1 MGLPPPYHIE
11 DTPVTSRLAFAALAF
26 ASTAACTRPSTS
38 ATAPA
43 GAAKAASEAVAQP
56 GAATEANGAAAAPNV
71 TANGVPRA
79 VGPVATVN
87 GRDIAGDRF
96 NAEFAR
102 LVGRSTKVPADRL
115 RRIAQNVLNRLIEQ
129 ELREQ
134 AIRNENITLTDAE
147 FEDAW
152 KEFTGRFRKG
162 DGRFDESALTTE
174 LERAHT
180 TMDQMREQ
188 IRQQRLGAK
197 LVQKLGKVEVSEAD
211 SKAYY
216 DMNPSA
222 WLEAASRDLRPILIR
237 VPADASADVQQ
248 KAKQKAEDASAALK
262 KGQDF
267 EQVAKQYSEGPL
279 PPLHLTRASAEP
291 ELEPVAFQ
299 LKVGEVS
306 KPIKTRWGWYVLRL
320 IEKNEERTRP
330 YSEVRDEI
338 RTQLT
343 TRRGYTEERR
353 ILVEL
358 RKKAE
363 VVEKLPF

>member
-1 MGLPPPYHIE
+1 MTL
-11 DTPVTSRLAFAALAF
+11 RLAFAVLVLA
-26 ASTAACTRPSTS
+26 SVAACSRQS
-38 ATAPA
+38 APA
-43 GAAKAASEAVAQP
+43 ATPAGSAAKPAGEGAAAPA
-56 GAATEANGAAAAPNV
+56 AATETTGAAAVAVVNG
-71 TANGVPRA
+71 NGVPKA
-79 VGPVATVN
+79 LGPVATVN
-87 GRDIAGDRF
+87 GHDIAAERF
-96 NAEFAR
+96 NGEFER
-102 LVGRSTKVPADRL
+102 LVGRSTKVPADRM
-115 RRIAQNVLNRLIEQ
+115 RRIAQNVLNRLIDQ

-147 FEDAW
+147 FDDAW
-152 KEFTGRFRKG
+152 REFTARFRKG
-162 DGRFDESALTTE
+162 DGHFDESALNTE
-174 LERAHT
+174 LERSHT
-180 TMDQMREQ
+180 TMEKMREQ

-211 SKAYY
+211 AKAFY

-222 WLEAASRDLRPILIR
+222 WVEAASRDLRPILIR
-237 VPADASADVQQ
+237 VAPDASPEVRA
-248 KAKQKAEDASAALK
+248 KAEARAQEASAALK

-267 EQVAKQYSEGPL
+267 EQVAKQFSEGAL
-279 PPLHLTRASAEP
+279 PPMHLTRASAEA

-320 IEKNEERTRP
+320 IEKNDERTRP
-330 YSEVRDEI
+330 YNEVREEI
-338 RTQLT
+338 RTQLL

-353 ILVEL
+353 ILQEL

>member
-1 MGLPPPYHIE
+1 
-11 DTPVTSRLAFAALAF
+11 VTSRLVLAITALALV
-26 ASTAACTRPSTS
+26 AACSKKSETTAAPVAGS
-38 ATAPA
+38 AKPVAEGVAPPA
-43 GAAKAASEAVAQP
+43 
-56 GAATEANGAAAAPNV
+56 AATEAAGAA
-71 TANGVPRA
+71 TAVVINGNGVPRA

-87 GRDIAGDRF
+87 GKDIPADRF
-96 NAEFAR
+96 NGEFER
-102 LVGRSTKVPADRL
+102 LVGRSTKVPADRM

-134 AIRNENITLTDAE
+134 AIHNENITLTDAE

-152 KEFTGRFRKG
+152 REFTARFRKG
-162 DGRFDESALTTE
+162 DGHFDEAALNAE
-174 LERAHT
+174 LERSHT
-180 TMDQMREQ
+180 SMEKMREQ
-188 IRQQRLGAK
+188 IRQQRLASK

-211 SKAYY
+211 GKAFY
-216 DMNPSA
+216 DNNPSA
-222 WLEAASRDLRPILIR
+222 WVEAASRDLRPILIR
-237 VPADASADVQQ
+237 VQPDASPDAQAKAEQ
-248 KAKQKAEDASAALK
+248 KAQEASAALK

-267 EQVAKQYSEGPL
+267 EQVAKQYSEGPM

-320 IEKNEERTRP
+320 IEKNDERTRP
-330 YSEVRDEI
+330 YNEVRDEI
-338 RTQLT
+338 RSQLM

-353 ILVEL
+353 ILQEL

>member
-1 MGLPPPYHIE
+1 MN
-11 DTPVTSRLAFAALAF
+11 SRHLLAVFAVALAPACSRAPAPAAAPGGARVDGAALP
-26 ASTAACTRPSTS
+26 AAVTDT
-38 ATAPA
+38 T
-43 GAAKAASEAVAQP
+43 
-56 GAATEANGAAAAPNV
+56 GAAAAAPAS
-71 TANGVPRA
+71 ANGIPKA
-79 VGPVATVN
+79 TGPVATVN
-87 GRDIAGDRF
+87 GRDIPADRF
-96 NAEFAR
+96 NTEFQK
-102 LVGRSTKVPADRL
+102 LVGRSTKVPADRM
-115 RRIAQNVLNRLIEQ
+115 RRIAQRVLNGLIDQ

-134 AIRNENITLTDAE
+134 AIRNENITLTEAE

-152 KEFTGRFRKG
+152 TEFTARFRKG
-162 DGRFDESALTTE
+162 DGHFDDAALATE

-180 TMDQMREQ
+180 TLDQMKEQ

-197 LVQKLGKVEVSEAD
+197 LVEKLGKVQVSEAD
-211 SKAYY
+211 AKAFY
-216 DMNPSA
+216 DKNPSV
-222 WLEAASRDLRPILIR
+222 WIEAASRDLRPILIR
-237 VPADASADVQQ
+237 VPTDASPEVR
-248 KAKQKAEDASAALK
+248 QKAEQKAEEASAALR

-267 EQVAKQYSEGPL
+267 EQVARQFSEGPL

-291 ELEPVAFQ
+291 ELEPIAFQ

-306 KPIKTRWGWYVLRL
+306 KPIKTRWGFYVLRL

-358 RKKAE
+358 RKKAD

>member
-1 MGLPPPYHIE
+1 M
-11 DTPVTSRLAFAALAF
+11 TSRFAFTLLALAL
-26 ASTAACTRPSTS
+26 
-38 ATAPA
+38 APA
-43 GAAKAASEAVAQP
+43 CSRTPTPAAAPASAAAKPGAEGAAPAA
-56 GAATEANGAAAAPNV
+56 AATETTGAAPAAAVN
-71 TANGVPRA
+71 ANGVPRA

-87 GRDIAGDRF
+87 GRDIGPERF
-96 NAEFAR
+96 NAEFER

-115 RRIAQNVLNRLIEQ
+115 RKIATNVLNRLIDQ

-147 FEDAW
+147 FDDAW
-152 KEFTGRFRKG
+152 KDFTARFRKG
-162 DGRFDESALTTE
+162 DGHFDEAALNAE
-174 LERAHT
+174 LQRAHT
-180 TMDQMREQ
+180 TLEQMREQ

-197 LVQKLGKVEVSEAD
+197 LVEKLGKVEVSEAD
-211 SKAYY
+211 SKSYY

-222 WLEAASRDLRPILIR
+222 WLETASRDLRPILIR
-237 VPADASADVQQ
+237 VPADANAEVQK
-248 KAKQKAEDASAALK
+248 KAEQKAEEASAALR

-279 PPLHLTRASAEP
+279 PPLHLTRMSAEA

-330 YSEVRDEI
+330 YNEVRDEI
-338 RTQLT
+338 RAQLT

>member
-1 MGLPPPYHIE
+1 M
-11 DTPVTSRLAFAALAF
+11 TSRLTFAVLAVALTPACGRAAAPP
-26 ASTAACTRPSTS
+26 ASAAASAKTATEG
-38 ATAPA
+38 APA
-43 GAAKAASEAVAQP
+43 PAAP
-56 GAATEANGAAAAPNV
+56 TETTGAAAPVLN
-71 TANGVPRA
+71 ANGVPKA

-87 GRDIAGDRF
+87 GRDIQADRF
-96 NAEFAR
+96 NAEFER

-134 AIRNENITLTDAE
+134 AIRNENITLTEAE

-152 KEFTGRFRKG
+152 KDFTARFRKG
-162 DGRFDESALTTE
+162 DGRFDEAALAAE
-174 LERAHT
+174 LERSHT
-180 TMDQMREQ
+180 SMESMREQ

-211 SKAYY
+211 AKAYY
-216 DMNPSA
+216 DNNPSA

-237 VPADASADVQQ
+237 VPPDASPDLR
-248 KAKQKAEDASAALK
+248 QKAEQRAEEVSAALK

-267 EQVAKQYSEGPL
+267 EQVAKQFTDGPL

-306 KPIKTRWGWYVLRL
+306 KPIKTRWGFYVLRL

>member
-1 MGLPPPYHIE
+1 M
-11 DTPVTSRLAFAALAF
+11 TSRLAFALFAVALGGACSR
-26 ASTAACTRPSTS
+26 STPPAPAAAGAGAKPAAEGAGAPAA
-38 ATAPA
+38 ATETA
-43 GAAKAASEAVAQP
+43 GAAP
-56 GAATEANGAAAAPNV
+56 AAAVN
-71 TANGVPRA
+71 TNGVPRA

-87 GRDIAGDRF
+87 GRDIPPDRF
-96 NAEFAR
+96 NTEFER

-115 RRIAQNVLNRLIEQ
+115 RRIAANVLSRLVDQ

-152 KEFTGRFRKG
+152 KEFTARFHKA
-162 DGRFDESALTTE
+162 DGHFDEAALNAE
-174 LERAHT
+174 LDRSHT
-180 TMDQMREQ
+180 TLEAMRAQ

-197 LVQKLGKVEVSEAD
+197 LVQKLGRVEVSEAD
-211 SKAYY
+211 AKSFY

-222 WLEAASRDLRPILIR
+222 WVEAASRDLRPILIHIG
-237 VPADASADVQQ
+237 ADASPEAQAKAQQ
-248 KAKQKAEDASAALK
+248 KAEEASAALR

-267 EQVAKQYSEGPL
+267 EQVARQFSEGPL

-330 YSEVRDEI
+330 YTECRDEI
-338 RTQLT
+338 RAQLT
-343 TRRGYTEERR
+343 TRRAYTEERR
-353 ILVEL
+353 ILTEL

>member
-1 MGLPPPYHIE
+1 MTI
-11 DTPVTSRLAFAALAF
+11 RLALAVLAVALVPACNRAP
-26 ASTAACTRPSTS
+26 ASAP
-38 ATAPA
+38 APA
-43 GAAKAASEAVAQP
+43 GAVAKMTAD
-56 GAATEANGAAAAPNV
+56 GAAAPAAVTETAGAAPAPSVN
-71 TANGVPRA
+71 ANGVPRA

-87 GRDIAGDRF
+87 GRDIQPDRF
-96 NAEFAR
+96 NAEFER

-115 RRIAQNVLNRLIEQ
+115 RRIAMNVLNRLIDQ

-134 AIRNENITLTDAE
+134 AIRNENITLTEGE

-152 KEFTGRFRKG
+152 KDFTLRFRKG
-162 DGRFDESALTTE
+162 DGRFDEAALTAE
-174 LERAHT
+174 LERSHLT
-180 TMDQMREQ
+180 LEQMRDQ
-188 IRQQRLGAK
+188 VRQQRLGAK

-222 WLEAASRDLRPILIR
+222 WLEPASRDLRPILVR
-237 VPADASADVQQ
+237 VAPDASADVQQ
-248 KAKQKAEDASAALK
+248 KALQKAEAASEALK

-267 EQVAKQYSEGPL
+267 EQVARQFSEGPL
-279 PPLHLTRASAEP
+279 PPLHLTRSSAEP
-291 ELEPVAFQ
+291 ELGPIAFQ

-306 KPIKTRWGWYVLRL
+306 KPVKTRWGWYVLRL

-330 YSEVRDEI
+330 YPECRDEI
-338 RTQLT
+338 RAQLT